1 MRALAERDRLDQWLV
16 AHGYAATREA
26 ARTAIMAGDVT
37 VDGIVADKPGR
48 RMPTGAR
55 VAVRRPERAFVGRGG
70 LKLAR
75 ALAAFGIDP
84 RGRTAVDLGASTGGF
99 TDCLLQAGA
108 ERVYAVDVGRGQLAW
123 RLRTDPRVVS
133 LEGVNARHMTP
144 AQVGG
149 QRDLVTADL
158 SFISLRLVWP
168 AIAALVRPGGDV
180 VALIKPQFEAG
191 RAQVRRGGVVRD
203 PAVHEAVLRRV
214 VDAAAASG
222 LATVGVTAS
231 PLVGPA
237 GNIEYLVHLRPA
249 GSGPPVSVAL
259 AAVVADAHARLLSAP
274 RVAVSGSEPSAP
286 KPSRPRSRPPDRSRA
301 RRRRRWRA

>member
-1 MRALAERDRLDQWLV
+1 MMRTFAERDRLDHWLV

-26 ARTAIMAGDVT
+26 ARAAVMAGDVT

-48 RMPTGAR
+48 RMPPGAR
-55 VAVRRPERAFVGRGG
+55 VTVRRPEHGFVGRGG
-70 LKLAR
+70 LKLAHG
-75 ALAAFGIDP
+75 LAAFGIDP
-84 RGRTAVDLGASTGGF
+84 RGREAVDLGTSTGGF

-144 AQVGG
+144 ERVGG
-149 QRDLVTADL
+149 PRDLVTADL

-168 AIAALVRPGGDV
+168 AIAALVRSGGDV

-214 VDAAAASG
+214 LDAAAESG
-222 LATVGVTAS
+222 LSPLAVTAS
-231 PLVGPA
+231 PLTGPA
-237 GNIEYLVHLRPA
+237 GNIEYLAHLRPA
-249 GSGPPVSVAL
+249 GAAPPAPLDL
-259 AAVVADAHARLLSAP
+259 AAIVADAHARLTPAARP
-274 RVAVSGSEPSAP
+274 VSS
-286 KPSRPRSRPPDRSRA
+286 PDRSGA
-301 RRRRRWRA
+301 RPRRGRSA